1 MIDKK
6 EVARIENLAELSLS
20 EGEREEMRED
30 LNEILN
36 HFEKLQ
42 ELDTEEVDPLMH
54 ILNLKNVLREDSP
67 RETVSREE
75 ALKNA
80 PARKGKFFQVPAVI
94 QEEEKEE

>member
-1 MIDKK
+1 MIDKE
-6 EVARIENLAELSLS
+6 EVARIENLAELNLS
-20 EGEREEMRED
+20 RGEREEMRED

-42 ELDTEEVDPLMH
+42 ELETEEVDPLMH
-54 ILNLKNVLREDSP
+54 ILNLKNVLREDSS
-67 RETVSREE
+67 RESLSREE

-94 QEEEKEE
+94 QKEEKEE